1 MSSSSKKTGGVHDL
15 GIFKLSDSCL
25 LKISEGDISQW
36 FINGSSDAIVNPA
49 TEDLAK
55 SGRDEDGAIHKAAGP
70 ELRNACKEFP
80 KLRRKC
86 RCPIGEARIT
96 PYYTVSIYTSM
107 YNLSITCNQ
116 HIMYIIHT
124 HTNVLKPC
132 SGFKLPVSHVIHAVG
147 PERRAAGPGGDPEA
161 EASLRS
167 AYRNSMRLAKENN
180 IHYIAFPGISTI
192 KESFVRFPFE
202 EAAAIALSTVKEQAN
217 DFKEIVIEEQSDG
230 NDDDDAPVTWID

>member
-36 FINGSSDAIVNPA
+36 FINGSSDAIVGALSFSAFYIFSVILLLLAMCLLYHVNPA

-55 SGRDEDGAIHKAAGP
+55 SGRDEDGGP

-86 RCPIGEARIT
+86 RCPVGEARIT
-96 PYYTVSIYTSM
+96 P
-107 YNLSITCNQ
+107 
-116 HIMYIIHT
+116 
-124 HTNVLKPC
+124 
-132 SGFKLPVSHVIHAVG
+132 GFKLPVSHVIHAVG
-147 PERRAAGPGGDPEA
+147 PERRVAGPGGDPEA